1 MAMADVNKSRRGFL
15 SRLLLAL
22 GGLAGLEAGWVAT
35 TFFGARREV
44 GSNEQRDK
52 VMVAGPIDRFQPGS
66 VTPFR
71 DGEFYLA
78 RLEGGGF
85 LALHRKCTHL
95 GCTVPWIP
103 DDVLSAPAPRPL
115 DVFPVSIENGLV
127 KVDITKPIRR
137 NAFEPQQVSAA

>member
-1 MAMADVNKSRRGFL
+1 MADVNKSRRGFL

-52 VMVAGPIDRFQPGS
+52 VMVAGPVDRFQPGS

-85 LALHRKCTHL
+85 LALHRKCTH
-95 GCTVPWIP
+95 T
-103 DDVLSAPAPRPL
+103 
-115 DVFPVSIENGLV
+115 
-127 KVDITKPIRR
+127 
-137 NAFEPQQVSAA
+137 SAALCPGYRMRTGSPVRAMRRHSISMAMSSARQHRAPWTFFP